1 MNRVTAY
8 VSDTLYRAM
17 PNGKLLNA
25 WKKSLRSE
33 IDYLLAYVEASELA
47 LLRDALAAA
56 NEGERPRCGSP
67 LSDDWADYCRQ
78 TCLRLG

>member
-1 MNRVTAY
+1 MNRVTACL
-8 VSDTLYRAM
+8 SDTLYRAI

-33 IDYLLAYVEASELA
+33 IDCLLVYVEASELA

-56 NEGERPRCGSP
+56 NEGESPRCGRP
-67 LSDDWADYCRQ
+67 LFR
-78 TCLRLG
+78 